1 MSNDK
6 TSYYAVI
13 PGNVR
18 YDKRLRANE
27 KLLYGEITAL
37 TNAKGYC
44 WASNKYFAD
53 LYNVTTQAVS
63 KWISH
68 LKEYGY
74 IDISLTYKS
83 GTKEIENRIIKI
95 VSTNDSEVST
105 NDLGVSTNESEGYQQ
120 KIKDNNTIN
129 NNTSNKKKVSK
140 GESYDDLIESYTDDD
155 DLRQSL
161 KAFIQMRKLIKKP
174 LTNYA
179 LKLILN
185 KLDKMSTDSKTKTA
199 IVNQS
204 VEHSWQG
211 VFPLKE
217 EKTNKPTYCMN
228 ESKPTEMKPVDYTDF
243 VHEGPDGIEVDIEGY
258 KKACAEYNAWAD
270 STMGVGFNGNE

>member
-37 TNAKGYC
+37 TNSKGYC

-105 NDLGVSTNESEGYQQ
+105 NDLEVSTNDLGVSTNDSEGYQQ
-120 KIKDNNTIN
+120 KIKDNNTVI

-140 GESYDDLIESYTDDD
+140 SESYDDLIESYTDDD

-211 VFPLKE
+211 VFPLKDSDRNTNNQSKQP
-217 EKTNKPTYCMN
+217 EKYEMHYPEIFDFQTENGWDEDGYNKA
-228 ESKPTEMKPVDYTDF
+228 VR
-243 VHEGPDGIEVDIEGY
+243 
-258 KKACAEYNAWAD
+258 EYNEWLE
-270 STMGVGFNGNE
+270 SSK